1 MRVADEYIDK
11 LGRYFVHHRIADKF
25 GITFEQFF
33 KIVERGDWEDLV
45 S

>member
-1 MRVADEYIDK
+1 MRVVDEYIER
-11 LGRYFVHHRIADKF
+11 LGAYFVHQDIAARW